1 MRGALTAH
9 VSSWAAAWAQR
20 RQGQDTHAVTL
31 ARRRVYILPTRF
43 GLVFG
48 LLVFAMLLG
57 SLNYGASLG
66 FALTFLL
73 AGLGLVIMHHCHNNL
88 LATQVRFAG
97 AAPVFAG
104 QPAHFRIAL
113 VNTANAPRYELEIAH
128 HRQVAGPVDI
138 EAGHSQTLELAVAA
152 DTRGW
157 LTLRRFA
164 VATRHPGSLFRAWTW
179 VHMDCACLIYP
190 APAPPGRPVPTSAGS
205 HGSRGMPDQDD
216 SDFIGLRPAAPGDP
230 PGRIA
235 WKAYARTGQLML
247 KQFSGAAE
255 VPSMLEWDALP
266 ELDTEARLSQLAR
279 WCLDAAGD
287 RRSFGLRLPAATI
300 ALGSGEKHLHE
311 CLKALALYGRTAR

>member
-1 MRGALTAH
+1 MLGALTAH
-9 VSSWAAAWAQR
+9 VSSWAAGWAQR
-20 RQGQDTHAVTL
+20 RQGQDARAVTL
-31 ARRRVYILPTRF
+31 SRRRVYILPTRF

-48 LLVFAMLLG
+48 VLVFAMLLG

-73 AGLGLVIMHHCHNNL
+73 VGLGLVIMHHCHNNL

-113 VNTANAPRYELEIAH
+113 VNTANAPRYELAIAQD
-128 HRQVAGPVDI
+128 RQVAGPVDI
-138 EAGHSQTLELAVAA
+138 AAGHSQTLEIAVA
-152 DTRGW
+152 TGQRGW
-157 LTLRRFA
+157 LALRRFA

-179 VHMDCACLIYP
+179 VHMDCACLVYP
-190 APAPPGRPVPTSAGS
+190 APAAPGRPVPVSAGS
-205 HGSRGMPDQDD
+205 HGSRGMPSQDD

-235 WKAYARTGQLML
+235 WKAYARSGQLML

-255 VPSMLEWDALP
+255 VPSMLEWHSLP

-279 WCLDAAGD
+279 WCLDAAAD
-287 RRSFGLRLPAATI
+287 RRSFGLRLPTTTI

-311 CLKALALYGRTAR
+311 CLKALALYGPVR